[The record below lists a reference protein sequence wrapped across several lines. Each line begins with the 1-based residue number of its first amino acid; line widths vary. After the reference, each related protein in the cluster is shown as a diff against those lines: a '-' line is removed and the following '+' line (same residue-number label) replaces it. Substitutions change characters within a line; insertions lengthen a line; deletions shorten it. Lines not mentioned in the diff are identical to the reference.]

1 MANLSSSVIVFL
13 SSLFLVLSPSSAN
26 VVCEDLPAD
35 LCSFGVSSQAKR
47 CVLERIQREKGQIEH
62 QCRTSEVL
70 VDQISNWIE
79 TEECI
84 KNCGVDREMVGI
96 SSDSLLEPQFTS
108 MLCSPQCY
116 QNCPNIVDL
125 YFNLAAGEGVFLP
138 NLCEANKVGPHRS
151 MGELLSSGGARSGG
165 FAAKAPAPS
174 KLSMGP
180 AMAPSKTTT
189 AAAMAPSP

>member
-1 MANLSSSVIVFL
+1 MANFSSSTVVFFSSVIFL
-13 SSLFLVLSPSSAN
+13 LLSPSSAN

-35 LCSFGVSSQAKR
+35 LCSFGVSFQAKR

-62 QCRTSEVL
+62 KCRTSEVL
-70 VDQISNWIE
+70 VDQITDWIE

-84 KNCGVDREMVGI
+84 KNCGVDRNMVGI
-96 SSDSLLEPQFTS
+96 SSDSLLEPQFAS

-116 QNCPNIVDL
+116 HNCPNIVDL

-151 MGELLSSGGARSGG
+151 MGELLSSGGATS
-165 FAAKAPAPS
+165 APAPS
-174 KLSMGP
+174 KASITP
-180 AMAPSKTTT
+180 AMAPSKTA
-189 AAAMAPSP
+189 AAAMPPSP